1 MTRQNQIEFRP
12 MTKEEQPAYK
22 RLVDYAF
29 AAENPAIEKEQ
40 EEFPDPL
47 QPEWSLCAFDG
58 NQLVASSGAF
68 PFKIRF
74 NGATMAA
81 AGVTAVA
88 TNPGYRRQGLVREL
102 MTRLLHQEHD
112 KGVPAAILWAS
123 MGAIYQ
129 RFGYGLAST
138 HVTYD
143 IDMRHTQFQHGDSP
157 VGYTRLLEKEEAMP
171 IINLLYRQYSG
182 KRNLLIH
189 RAPVMW
195 DGMIPAKGRYKP
207 FIAVFYDGQDQPTA
221 YCIYRSKEIENNESP
236 VPWQQLEMSDL
247 CWLDLNGYRGIWEY
261 LCSHDLVAKLIWR
274 GVPEDDPA
282 PGLLLEPRMLQR
294 RTGDGIWMRVIDVES
309 VLVHRPYAH
318 PGEAVIRVVDDD
330 LCPWNNGCYRLASS
344 GEQVEVERLE
354 EGADADIEISIHALA
369 SLASGHSSA
378 SWLGRIGRS
387 EILRPERMA
396 MIDALFTTTFRPT
409 CPNDF

>member
-1 MTRQNQIEFRP
+1 MIRRNQFEFRP
-12 MTKEEQPAYK
+12 ITKEEQPALK
-22 RLVDYAF
+22 QLMDYAF
-29 AAENPAIEKEQ
+29 AAENPATEQ
-40 EEFPDPL
+40 DAEENPDPL
-47 QPEWSLCAFDG
+47 QPQWSLCAFDG
-58 NQLVASSGAF
+58 EQLAASSGAY

-88 TNPGYRRQGLVREL
+88 ANPGYRRQGLVREL
-102 MTRLLHQEHD
+102 MVRTLHEQHD

-138 HVTYD
+138 HVNYD
-143 IDMRHTQFQHGDSP
+143 IDLRHTQFQHGDSAN
-157 VGYTRLLEKEEAMP
+157 GYTRILQKEEAMP
-171 IINLLYRQYSG
+171 IITQLYRQYSG

-195 DGMIPAKGRYKP
+195 DGMIPAKGKYKP
-207 FIAVFYDGQDQPTA
+207 FIAVFYDQQDQPTA
-221 YCIYRSKEIENNESP
+221 YCIYRSKEIENNEAP
-236 VPWQQLEMSDL
+236 GPWQQLEMSDF
-247 CWLDLNGYRGIWEY
+247 CWLDLNAYRGIWAY
-261 LCSHDLVAKLIWR
+261 LCSHDLVAKLLWR

-294 RTGDGIWMRVIDVES
+294 QTADGIWMRIIDVES
-309 VLVHRPYAH
+309 VLSARPYAN
-318 PGEAVIRVVDDD
+318 PGEAVIRVSDDD
-330 LCPWNNGCYRLASS
+330 LCEWNNGCYRIASN
-344 GEQVEVERLE
+344 GQQVDVERLN
-354 EGADADIEISIHALA
+354 ADAKADIEMSIHGLA
-369 SLASGHSSA
+369 SLTSGHSSA
-378 SWLGRIGRS
+378 SWLSRIGRG
-387 EILRPERMA
+387 EILREERLA